1 MRFRTVVVAAL
12 LLVLAVVG
20 AFAALQVG
28 QDARRETAQVTV
40 ERNDSLAVQPDIR
53 QKLVSD
59 DDHDPT
65 RYADSINVTYN
76 GTQFTEGTEYD
87 YFEASGEI
95 EFLVNRSDPDEANIS
110 YAYDIPKDQAADAQL
125 KTATG
130 AMPLI
135 MRVLIGLVFVVV
147 FLFIGGFAASR
158 LRGSSTRSRGR

>member
-20 AFAALQVG
+20 AFAALQIG
-28 QDARRETAQVTV
+28 QDARRETAQITV
-40 ERNDSLAVQPDIR
+40 ERNDSLAVEPDIR

-59 DDHDPT
+59 ADHDPT

-87 YFEASGEI
+87 YFNESGEI
-95 EFLVNRSDPDEANIS
+95 EFLVNETAEANIT
-110 YAYDIPKDQAADAQL
+110 YQYDIPRDQAADAQL
-125 KTATG
+125 QTATD

-135 MRVLIGLVFVVV
+135 MRVAIGFAFVVV

-158 LRGSSTRSRGR
+158 LRGTSTRSRGR